1 MSHRIPKIME
11 LLHRKEDCCNCGH
24 CTCEVYAMELLAG
37 RVTVEACP
45 TITSEARRMLSEAL
59 RMEERALSSLKGF
72 LTGDLKEVFT
82 NVLMLSARISGLLLI
97 IFPFLAV
104 LWLISIWFMMK

>member
-11 LLHRKEDCCNCGH
+11 LLPKKEDCCSCGH
-24 CTCEVYAMELLAG
+24 CTCEVYAMELVAG
-37 RVTVEACP
+37 RVTVDACP
-45 TITSEARRMLSEAL
+45 SIPTEARRMLSQVL

-72 LTGDLKEVFT
+72 LAGDVKEVFT
-82 NVLMLSARISGLLLI
+82 NVLMLPARVSGFLLVA
-97 IFPFLAV
+97 FPFLAV